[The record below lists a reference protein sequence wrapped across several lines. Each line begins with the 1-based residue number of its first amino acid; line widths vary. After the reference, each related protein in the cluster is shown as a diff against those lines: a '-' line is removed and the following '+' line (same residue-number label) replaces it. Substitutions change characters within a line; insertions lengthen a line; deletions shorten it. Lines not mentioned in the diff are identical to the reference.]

1 MRTIIADDQIAIR
14 RALRLLL
21 EEVPAAQI
29 VGEATDLKMLR
40 DLLTGATPDLVLLDW
55 ELPPGNAAAAVAGL
69 RGQFPQVRFIVLSTS
84 PEAANDALAAGAD
97 AFVSKGDAPE
107 GLARLLR
114 DLSRPL
120 DARNE

>member
-1 MRTIIADDQIAIR
+1 MRAIIADDQMAIR

-55 ELPPGNAAAAVAGL
+55 ELPPGNAAAAVAEL
-69 RGQFPQVRFIVLSTS
+69 REQYPHLRFVILSTS
-84 PEAANDALAAGAD
+84 PEAANGALAAGAD

-114 DLSRPL
+114 DLSSPL
-120 DARNE
+120 DARNA

>member
-1 MRTIIADDQIAIR
+1 MRAIIADDQMAIR